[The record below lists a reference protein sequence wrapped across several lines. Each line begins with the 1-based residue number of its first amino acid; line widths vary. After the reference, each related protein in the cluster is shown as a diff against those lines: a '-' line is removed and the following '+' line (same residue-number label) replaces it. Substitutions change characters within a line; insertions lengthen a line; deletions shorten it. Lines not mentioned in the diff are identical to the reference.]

1 MDQEKQEEK
10 EKIINK
16 EIEKEMKES
25 YIDYAMSVI
34 VGRALPD
41 VRDGL
46 KPVHRRI
53 LYAMYKMGM
62 FHNKPFKKSA
72 RIVGEV
78 LGKYHPHG
86 DIAVYD
92 TLVRMVQDFSLRY
105 PLIDGQGNFG
115 SIDGDS
121 QAAMRYTEARLSKIA
136 EEMLVDIDKNTVDF
150 QPNFDSTLKEP
161 VVLPSKI
168 PNLLIN
174 GSSGIAVGMTT
185 NIPPHNIAETIDAI
199 NAYLDNN
206 NITINELIRYI
217 KGPDFPTGAIIQG
230 KNGIYNAYKTG
241 KGRIVVKSKINIE
254 ETKNKRR
261 LIVTEIPYM
270 VNKSQLI
277 TEIAKSV
284 RDGIIKGITDLRDE
298 SDREGIRIVIELS
311 SASNPDIIINQ
322 LFKHTRLRTTFN
334 INFIALVDNKPEILN
349 LKQLISH
356 YINHRKNVIKRRTL
370 FDLENAKQ
378 RKHIVDGLIIAIKDI
393 DNVIE
398 LIRKSKAIEEAKNK
412 LIEKYNLSD
421 IQAKSILEMR
431 LQKLASLEQ
440 KKLFDENNKLIKE
453 IGELEKILSSE
464 KEIIDIIKNELAE
477 IKEKYKDERRT
488 EIIEGEEEIKD
499 VESLIEDKDVVV
511 IMTKGDYIKRTPL
524 EIYKTQH
531 RGGKGVIATTLKE
544 QDYIEKVF
552 VTTTHSN
559 VLFFTNKGRVYNLKV
574 YEIPE
579 ATRYSKGR
587 PINNIL
593 NLKNE
598 EISSVIPIK
607 NFEKGYLFMVTEK
620 GIVKKSKIGY
630 FSNVRRTGIIAINL
644 KDDKL
649 INVLLTDGTKDI
661 LIATKKG
668 RAIRF
673 NEKDV
678 RDMGRN
684 AYGVRGI
691 KLREDSVVSAL
702 VINSKY
708 ILTATS
714 KGYGK
719 RTKAEEYS
727 RISRGGIGVINIK
740 LSDKNGHVVSVIS
753 VNNGDEIL
761 VVTKKGQI
769 TRIPVNDIS
778 VIGRNT
784 QGVRIIKLGEDDELS
799 YIYKI

>member
-1 MDQEKQEEK
+1 MDQEKQEKK

-185 NIPPHNIAETIDAI
+185 NIPPHNIVETIDAI
-199 NAYLDNN
+199 NAYLNNN
-206 NITINELIRYI
+206 NITINEIMKYI

-241 KGRIVVKSKINIE
+241 KGRIVVKARMNIE
-254 ETKNKRR
+254 ETKNKKR
-261 LIVTEIPYM
+261 LIVKEIPYM

-284 RDGIIKGITDLRDE
+284 RDGVIKGITDLRDE

-356 YINHRKNVIKRRTL
+356 YINHRKDVIKRRTL

-440 KKLFDENNKLIKE
+440 KKLFDENNRLIKE
-453 IGELEKILSSE
+453 IEELEKILSSE

-477 IKEKYKDERRT
+477 IKERYKDERRT
-488 EIIEGEEEIKD
+488 EIIESEEEIKD

-544 QDYIEKVF
+544 QDYIEKIF

-620 GIVKKSKIGY
+620 GIVKKSRIEY

-691 KLREDSVVSAL
+691 KLRDDSVVSAI

-719 RTKAEEYS
+719 RTKVEEYS
-727 RISRGGIGVINIK
+727 KISRGGMGVINIK
-740 LSDKNGHVVSVIS
+740 LSDKNGNVVSVIS
-753 VNNGDEIL
+753 VNDGDEIL

-784 QGVRIIKLGEDDELS
+784 QGVRIIKLSEDDELS